1 VVRTRGVSE
10 KDLKGFKLDD
20 ELIKWALKE
29 GRWTDP
35 SFLERPNSNNDDFI
49 SILPLQGAER
59 ELGFLLISSDPKKN
73 VFTDANMKHLSLVAS
88 QTGIALENQNLYSK
102 LSSSREYTKNILES
116 INNGIITID
125 MADRITQINKNA
137 TAMLGLPSADII
149 GVNYKDALSEELVSM
164 IDKVKKAALKDGFS
178 IETVF
183 DYFPDKDLKIPLGIN
198 SSVLLDDKSDRIGI
212 ILVFRNMLALRELER
227 LRLLD
232 EMKSEF
238 VSNVSHEL
246 RSPLAVIKSYVQAI
260 LDEVDP
266 DDSETQREFLTVI
279 NDETDRLADLVSD
292 LLDISRIESG
302 RFEVELSPVPLSDII
317 KTVLRDFENL
327 SSNHQILTDI
337 PSVLP
342 DLLADNDKMVQ
353 VFINLITN
361 AIKFSPDG
369 GQVYIKVGIEGK
381 MIKCDI
387 SDQGIGI
394 AEEHIPRL
402 FEKFYRVDNS
412 DVYEISGTGLGLSIV
427 KHIIDS
433 HGGDIS
439 VTSTLG
445 EGSTFS
451 MLLPFHRN

>member
-1 VVRTRGVSE
+1 
-10 KDLKGFKLDD
+10 
-20 ELIKWALKE
+20 
-29 GRWTDP
+29 
-35 SFLERPNSNNDDFI
+35 
-49 SILPLQGAER
+49 
-59 ELGFLLISSDPKKN
+59 
-73 VFTDANMKHLSLVAS
+73 
-88 QTGIALENQNLYSK
+88 
-102 LSSSREYTKNILES
+102 
-116 INNGIITID
+116 
-125 MADRITQINKNA
+125 
-137 TAMLGLPSADII
+137 
-149 GVNYKDALSEELVSM
+149 
-164 IDKVKKAALKDGFS
+164 
-178 IETVF
+178 
-183 DYFPDKDLKIPLGIN
+183 
-198 SSVLLDDKSDRIGI
+198 
-212 ILVFRNMLALRELER
+212 MLALRELER